1 MHYAIIETGLGQIG
15 IGWTERG
22 VARLALPSN
31 RLADQLSRW
40 GRRADPPEPILP
52 LVERVTRYGAGDPVD
67 FGGFE
72 LDLGS
77 VPDFHR
83 AAYMDIRRL
92 KWGQT
97 TTYGDI
103 ARRLGDVQLAR
114 AVGQAMGANPI
125 PLIIPCHRVL
135 GADGKTGG
143 FSSPGGVA
151 TKMKMLAIE
160 QAATPQGQFS
170 FGF

>member
-1 MHYAIIETGLGQIG
+1 MRHAIIETGLGQLG
-15 IGWTERG
+15 IGWTDRG
-22 VARLALPSN
+22 LARLALPSS
-31 RLADQLSRW
+31 RLGDQLSRW
-40 GRRADPPEPILP
+40 GRRDVPLASIQPI
-52 LVERVTRYGAGDPVD
+52 VERLMRYGSGEPVAFD
-67 FGGFE
+67 EFE
-72 LDLGS
+72 LDLS
-77 VPDFHR
+77 AVPDFHR
-83 AAYMDIRRL
+83 AVYAEIRRV

-97 TTYGDI
+97 TTYGDV
-103 ARRLGDVQLAR
+103 ARRLGDVRLAR

-135 GADGKTGG
+135 GAGGKTGG

-160 QAATPQGQFS
+160 QAATPQGQYS